1 MEKLR
6 VGVVGA
12 GRGKSMMRFCK
23 TAENAC
29 LVAVC
34 DIWEEGL
41 NRVKE
46 EMGTDGI
53 GYYTSYDEFL
63 NHPMDAVILANYAP
77 EHVPLAIKAM
87 EKGIHVMSEVM
98 PSANLKEAIELV
110 ETVERTGCK
119 YAYLENTC
127 YMPGPRE
134 MKKLYREGVL
144 GEFEYG
150 EGEYCHNCEDV
161 WTKLTHGKPDHW
173 RNNMYASF
181 YCSHSLGPLI
191 HITGLRPKSV
201 VGVELPELPRMRA
214 MGRKGGIAAV
224 ELVTLENGAVCK
236 SVHGQLYC
244 HSLWWSLYGS
254 KGRMETARED
264 TEMGH
269 AGRIYLNYDKVGSV
283 YNDHEN
289 HVEIN
294 YLPKDEHSKKAK
306 KFSHGGADYYC
317 TWNAVEYMRGNPDAD
332 IIDVYEAFDMYLP
345 GMFAHFSFLEGSKA
359 VEIPDLRD
367 PAQRE
372 KYRNDTR
379 CTLPKQAGDQLIPHY
394 KEGHPE
400 IPMENYENIR
410 KKWIEEG
417 CP

>member
-150 EGEYCHNCEDV
+150 EGEY
-161 WTKLTHGKPDHW
+161 
-173 RNNMYASF
+173 
-181 YCSHSLGPLI
+181 
-191 HITGLRPKSV
+191 
-201 VGVELPELPRMRA
+201 
-214 MGRKGGIAAV
+214 
-224 ELVTLENGAVCK
+224 
-236 SVHGQLYC
+236 
-244 HSLWWSLYGS
+244 
-254 KGRMETARED
+254 
-264 TEMGH
+264 
-269 AGRIYLNYDKVGSV
+269 
-283 YNDHEN
+283 
-289 HVEIN
+289 
-294 YLPKDEHSKKAK
+294 
-306 KFSHGGADYYC
+306 
-317 TWNAVEYMRGNPDAD
+317 
-332 IIDVYEAFDMYLP
+332 
-345 GMFAHFSFLEGSKA
+345 
-359 VEIPDLRD
+359 
-367 PAQRE
+367 
-372 KYRNDTR
+372 
-379 CTLPKQAGDQLIPHY
+379 
-394 KEGHPE
+394 
-400 IPMENYENIR
+400 
-410 KKWIEEG
+410 
-417 CP
+417 